1 LSAARNNSVP
11 TRKFML
17 LYEILKKSSTD
28 NQLINVIHF
37 VLSLGQSNFSLSFLN
52 AYKYLISFF
61 RFLQSLSR
69 LLPQCP
75 LFCRKVL
82 SIKPNNL
89 YTIFAKAERVQ
100 TTTLRRLYTL
110 CSPD

>member
-1 LSAARNNSVP
+1 MTAARNNSAP

-28 NQLINVIHF
+28 NQLISVIHF

-52 AYKYLISFF
+52 AYKHLISFF
-61 RFLQSLSR
+61 RFPQSLSR

-75 LFCRKVL
+75 WLTH
-82 SIKPNNL
+82 NA
-89 YTIFAKAERVQ
+89 TEE
-100 TTTLRRLYTL
+100 TLRERRRSHSCEAFLFSYA
-110 CSPD
+110 